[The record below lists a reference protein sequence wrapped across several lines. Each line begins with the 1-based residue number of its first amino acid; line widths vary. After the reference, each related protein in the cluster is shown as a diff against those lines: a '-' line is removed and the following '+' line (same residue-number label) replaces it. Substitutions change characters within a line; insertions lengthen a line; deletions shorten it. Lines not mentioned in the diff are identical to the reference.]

1 MKLCIPVLDNTGLQA
16 VIESHF
22 PQADTLLVFDTESR
36 QHHYIDV
43 NSSEELPAEQTLI
56 DAVLC
61 SSINRHTLRS
71 LLDQGIQVFGTT
83 AETAIEAITQFENGE
98 LEAVAIAGRHRH
110 GHGHAQ
116 GGCGCHG
123 ESAAED
129 AATEEHACCGGHG
142 DEDHE
147 CCGGQGHGNADH
159 ECCGGGDHGH
169 GGEGCGCHG
178 DKDEGE
184 SRQQRRH
191 RHRHGHADGGC
202 HGNNQ

>member
-16 VIESHF
+16 GMEPHF
-22 PQADTLLVFDTESR
+22 PQADTLLIFDTESR

-61 SSINRHTLRS
+61 GSINRHTLRS
-71 LLDQGIQVFGTT
+71 LLDQGIQVFGTA
-83 AETAIEAITQFENGE
+83 AETAIEAITLFEQGE

-110 GHGHAQ
+110 GHG
-116 GGCGCHG
+116 GSGCHDEAG
-123 ESAAED
+123 TED
-129 AATEEHACCGGHG
+129 ASTEEHECCGGQNHG

-147 CCGGQGHGNADH
+147 CCSG
-159 ECCGGGDHGH
+159 
-169 GGEGCGCHG
+169 GGEGCGCRG
-178 DKDEGE
+178 DEGE

-191 RHRHGHADGGC
+191 RHRHGQGEGSCYGDSK
-202 HGNNQ
+202 